1 MRLIKKLAF
10 NVGLVAIFVG
20 RMWGQVPAPTTIS
33 LGEQPLPVVTQV
45 GTSFSGT
52 AGNNTY
58 CYWVVAEYAIG
69 NAAISAPSCRG
80 GVGTGTVTVTWQAP
94 ATVNTLNY
102 SLGYDVIRTT
112 SNVFNQS
119 CTACLLT
126 NSTTGLSTTDN
137 LGTLA
142 LGYAI
147 NQYGLSNAVTSIDNT
162 STGNALMYTNQN
174 GVRYPSD
181 SRWGATLPTYC
192 NVGDSFY
199 LVGTGP
205 YFCATANTF
214 VSITPGTSGLT
225 TIGAVPFVT
234 SPGILGQ
241 DPADFFWDATNNRLG
256 IGTATP
262 TATLQVAGDA
272 LINNLTVGLGTGS
285 VATNTVVGYQATLNN
300 VSGSNVTAIGYQ
312 ALQNIITNAN
322 SVAVGYQ
329 ALANLTNGV
338 NAFGAIVGGSGY
350 VDGTYTPVQLIFS
363 SGTTATTYPTVT
375 IVVAGGVVTSVTK
388 LTTGTGFRDTTTVMT
403 ATAASIG
410 GTGTGFTVATATRTG
425 NATSTAV
432 GYQALKNSTTGGGN
446 NAFGTSALGSNTTGS
461 SNTAIG
467 GSALANN
474 TTGSNNLGVG
484 AAALLNS
491 VTGSNNTAIGS
502 VNPLFNNTTG
512 SNNTA
517 IGYQVLF
524 RNTTG
529 SDNIA
534 IGTNAGRYTSGPADN
549 NATSSSSIYIGNTT
563 GAFADGQTN
572 QIVIGEGAIG
582 AGSNTVTLGHTTIA
596 TTILRGNVGIG
607 TAAPTK
613 RLTVVGGDALINT
626 VTVGQGSATSGYQN
640 TALGASALVSN
651 TSGSDNTAVG
661 NVAGSAINIGTSNT
675 VIGSSAGS
683 SVTSGSWNTFIGRGA
698 GNTLTTGSNNI
709 YLGGGSA
716 ASSASV
722 SDEVVIGYAAT
733 GKGANTAY
741 IAATTVYL
749 GASTIISSVGNLGIG
764 TTTPVYGLDV
774 AKSGASG
781 TARFYDQTAT
791 TGATGVTITRGA
803 AQTGASTLLSVNGVV
818 AFTGDNTG
826 GAGTALLG
834 SNSPAVTNTAPY
846 TWIKIRTADN
856 SVAYIP
862 AWK

>member
-33 LGEQPLPVVTQV
+33 LGEQPLPVVTQI

-142 LGYAI
+142 LGYTI

-241 DPADFFWDATNNRLG
+241 DPADFFWNATNNRLQ
-256 IGTATP
+256 IGP
-262 TATLQVAGDA
+262 TAT
-272 LINNLTVGLGTGS
+272 
-285 VATNTVVGYQATLNN
+285 
-300 VSGSNVTAIGYQ
+300 
-312 ALQNIITNAN
+312 
-322 SVAVGYQ
+322 
-329 ALANLTNGV
+329 
-338 NAFGAIVGGSGY
+338 
-350 VDGTYTPVQLIFS
+350 
-363 SGTTATTYPTVT
+363 
-375 IVVAGGVVTSVTK
+375 
-388 LTTGTGFRDTTTVMT
+388 
-403 ATAASIG
+403 
-410 GTGTGFTVATATRTG
+410 
-425 NATSTAV
+425 
-432 GYQALKNSTTGGGN
+432 
-446 NAFGTSALGSNTTGS
+446 TSALGVSSSTLYESTVTIQSSLASDIFGLRINSTAAGGKDWRLEQGRAATG
-461 SNTAIG
+461 
-467 GSALANN
+467 ALAFYQATSGAVPLTILSGGNVGIG
-474 TTGSNNLGVG
+474 TTTPAQSLEVSGGAIIASGYGNR
-484 AAALLNS
+484 AAA
-491 VTGSNNTAIGS
+491 T
-502 VNPLFNNTTG
+502 
-512 SNNTA
+512 
-517 IGYQVLF
+517 
-524 RNTTG
+524 
-529 SDNIA
+529 
-534 IGTNAGRYTSGPADN
+534 GPALE
-549 NATSSSSIYIGNTT
+549 IGWT
-563 GAFADGQTN
+563 GT
-572 QIVIGEGAIG
+572 
-582 AGSNTVTLGHTTIA
+582 
-596 TTILRGNVGIG
+596 TTILQSLNRTTSIYVPAQYSALNHSFDTSGSARMTILGGGNVGIGTTTPAQTLHVKSASNEILSDATTGDATLSTAIAGVRKWSFYNQGPGNNLWFYDWTNSVARLVVQPGTATAMTILASGNVGIGTTTPISAIDVQSTALTTFTNNPIIASLASTTAYAAGMGPGIQFSGKWNASNAPTTFAYIGGVKENATDGNYAGKLVFGTRENGSAGTDMTRMTILSSGNVGIG
-607 TAAPTK
+607 TATP
-613 RLTVVGGDALINT
+613 
-626 VTVGQGSATSGYQN
+626 GYK
-640 TALGASALVSN
+640 LE
-651 TSGSDNTAVG
+651 
-661 NVAGSAINIGTSNT
+661 VAGSSNTEIARVGDGTRSFGISTYTPNSGGVTFKNSGTGLISLTAANAVLIGTGYAGLGSGVPANT
-675 VIGSSAGS
+675 VAIE
-683 SVTSGSWNTFIGRGA
+683 
-698 GNTLTTGSNNI
+698 GN
-709 YLGGGSA
+709 
-716 ASSASV
+716 V
-722 SDEVVIGYAAT
+722 
-733 GKGANTAY
+733 
-741 IAATTVYL
+741 
-749 GASTIISSVGNLGIG
+749 GIG

-818 AFTGDNTG
+818 AFTGDNNG

-862 AWK
+862 VWK